1 MPTTRARVTINT
13 NQAQSAPKAP
23 EGGDVDTAKKRNISD
38 VDSDSEIKTPTKRS
52 RQPPQGK
59 STRQRRRQSA
69 SPITP
74 PKGPRK
80 RTNERPG
87 LIGKKGR
94 RTQQEIAAERAAK
107 EVKTK
112 AEAAARVEAVAGLV
126 DLELEQEHEETMR
139 RQCVLHRQPSVLDVT
154 AYSSGEEFDWG
165 LVDDVKD
172 SEMEETDVGSDCG
185 GSKPRADGQVAT
197 AKKTKKGQKPKR
209 ELLTQVAQ
217 QKNTMRLKKDGG
229 GKRNI
234 IPLPLASGLKGN
246 WKNQAKLTQHQPILG
261 GLTDDHA
268 SSVCPNF
275 DQRKL
280 GAVTEIV
287 GVVSDNS
294 KIDVQAIKKKAG
306 QGGKVSRN
314 EDTPAALLYP
324 QHPVPAG
331 RFKGTIIPK
340 ASSRTNIPRAETTV
354 PPSALIIQ
362 IESAKKFSDLP
373 SYLGNSKMIKQ
384 FRATCYHGWMASGDL
399 FDGFSLESEH
409 FLTIIRNSFSKT
421 FPDTQY
427 VPRLKD
433 VFHRTVYD
441 NIQTHR
447 SNIARH
453 AIEAVTAYIS
463 ELSKVEIKEW
473 VDQTRA
479 ARLGELIYAEPC
491 PPGYS
496 LVKGAANFKKPRGL
510 LMTPFVA
517 NLAKPFLK
525 YLEESLVEYG
535 RPCGLIAIIL
545 VALERAVRAFETGEF
560 QDPGPFN
567 SNYKALLTE
576 YLESVNMFNKW
587 DDFYVACDFD
597 QKPCGGS
604 LAADMSQTDI
614 GRRALNF
621 SSSPIRA

>member
-23 EGGDVDTAKKRNISD
+23 EGGDVDTAKKQNISD
-38 VDSDSEIKTPTKRS
+38 VDSNSEIKTPTKRS

-59 STRQRRRQSA
+59 STHQWRRQSA

-80 RTNERPG
+80 RTNECPG

-94 RTQQEIAAERAAK
+94 RTQQEVTAERAAK

-217 QKNTMRLKKDGG
+217 QKNMMRLKKDGG

-294 KIDVQAIKKKAG
+294 KIDMQAIEKKAG

-314 EDTPAALLYP
+314 EDTPAALLYS
-324 QHPVPAG
+324 QHPVPTG

-340 ASSRTNIPRAETTV
+340 ASSCTNIPRAETTV
-354 PPSALIIQ
+354 LPSALIIQ
-362 IESAKKFSDLP
+362 IELAKKFSDLP
-373 SYLGNSKMIKQ
+373 
-384 FRATCYHGWMASGDL
+384 
-399 FDGFSLESEH
+399 
-409 FLTIIRNSFSKT
+409 SKT

-427 VPRLKD
+427 VPCLKD

-447 SNIARH
+447 SNIAHH

-510 LMTPFVA
+510 LMTPFLA

-535 RPCGLIAIIL
+535 HPCGLIAIIL
-545 VALERAVRAFETGEF
+545 VALECAVQAFETGEF

-587 DDFYVACDFD
+587 DDFYIACNFD

-604 LAADMSQTDI
+604 LAADTSQTDI